1 MPSYLPPPPI
11 TQENNNSFIWLE
23 WFRQLRNFIQTSG
36 SVPWVVVDKA
46 GSALSDL
53 ASRAHSQLQSIQG
66 GTAGS
71 YYHLIKALS
80 GSKVHDYGSIGA
92 VAVATTTT
100 TVTGAAAGD
109 TVLITPS
116 TALEAG
122 INVYGYVSAADTI
135 TIVANNST
143 AGAIDPASR
152 TYYVS
157 VIKC

>member
-1 MPSYLPPPPI
+1 MADLLPPPPI
-11 TQENNNSFIWLE
+11 TQENNNSFVWME
-23 WFRQLRNFIQTSG
+23 WYRQLRNFVSTSG
-36 SVPWVVVDKA
+36 SVPWAIVNKS

-66 GTAGS
+66 GTVGS
-71 YYHLIKALS
+71 YYHLTKALS
-80 GSKVHDYGSIGA
+80 GSKTHDFGSIGA
-92 VAVATTTT
+92 VATATTTT

-109 TVLITPS
+109 TVLVTPS

-122 INVYGYVSAADTI
+122 INVYGYVSSSNTV
-135 TIVANNST
+135 TIVANNSS
-143 AGAIDPASR
+143 AGSIDPASR

>member
-1 MPSYLPPPPI
+1 MPNYLPPPPI

-46 GSALSDL
+46 GAALSDIP
-53 ASRAHSQLQSIQG
+53 SRAHSQLQSIQG
-66 GTAGS
+66 GSVGS
-71 YYHLIKALS
+71 YYHMTKALS
-80 GSKVHDYGSIGA
+80 GSKTHDYGSIGA
-92 VAVATTTT
+92 VATATTTL

-109 TVLITPS
+109 TVLVTPS

-122 INVYGYVSAADTI
+122 IVVYGYVSAADTV
-135 TIVANNST
+135 TIVANNPT

>member
-1 MPSYLPPPPI
+1 MCI
-11 TQENNNSFIWLE
+11 
-23 WFRQLRNFIQTSG
+23 RDR
-36 SVPWVVVDKA
+36 PWAVVNKA
-46 GSALSDL
+46 GASL
-53 ASRAHSQLQSIQG
+53 ADIPTRTHSLLQSIQG
-66 GTAGS
+66 GTVGS

-80 GSKVHDYGSIGA
+80 GSKVHDFGSIGS
-92 VAVATTTT
+92 VATATTTT

-122 INVYGYVSAADTI
+122 IVVYGYVSAADTI
-135 TIVANNST
+135 TIVANNPT

>member
-1 MPSYLPPPPI
+1 MAELLPPPPI
-11 TQENNNSFIWLE
+11 TQENNNSFVWME
-23 WFRQLRNFIQTSG
+23 WYRQLRNFVSTSG
-36 SVPWVVVDKA
+36 SVPWAIVNKT
-46 GSALSDL
+46 GSSLSDL

-66 GTAGS
+66 GTVGS

-80 GSKVHDYGSIGA
+80 GSKTHDFGSIGA
-92 VAVATTTT
+92 VSTATTTA
-100 TVTGAAAGD
+100 TVTGAATGD
-109 TVLITPS
+109 SVLITPS